1 MQFNAL
7 LNKLLN
13 ESSASKIIPKFTGTR
28 SGYEVTTVMWDERLD
43 DIYEGGRYP
52 AVYFEKIERSF
63 LEWKR
68 FDVAA
73 RNGPGIVVHY
83 IGYNF
88 QQARQEL
95 MSLQYLKDLEAAPEV
110 KPFKKLMLQEVD
122 RLSEVQGKFIV
133 YKDITPL
140 QPYVTFAVEID
151 QGYYRGQYINQGL
164 QDVDT
169 TGFEDLL

>member
-1 MQFNAL
+1 M
-7 LNKLLN
+7 
-13 ESSASKIIPKFTGTR
+13 
-28 SGYEVTTVMWDERLD
+28 YDERLD

-52 AVYFEKIERSF
+52 EVYFEKIERSF

-73 RNGPGIVVHY
+73 RNGPGVVVHY

-95 MSLQYLKDLEAAPEV
+95 LSLQYLEDLEEVV
-110 KPFKKLMLQEVD
+110 KPFKNLMLQEVD

-133 YKDITPL
+133 YKDFTSSSL
-140 QPYVTFAVEID
+140 QPYVSFAVEID
-151 QGYYRGQYINQGL
+151 QGYYRAQDINQGL